1 MIPTSLSRPCTGW
14 KAKQT
19 LREDRGKND
28 KSGRAQLVPTRRQG
42 DVLHAVRIRRVPL
55 AKNILGL
62 VCLPFV
68 LIYLFGYCGVRSR
81 IDIWRAGPPVS
92 DEA

>member
-42 DVLHAVRIRRVPL
+42 DVLHAVRIRQVAPGEGHIGLGML
-55 AKNILGL
+55 ALRSH
-62 VCLPFV
+62 LPVWV
-68 LIYLFGYCGVRSR
+68 LWRPVADRHLEGRTTCFG
-81 IDIWRAGPPVS
+81 
-92 DEA
+92 

>member
-19 LREDRGKND
+19 LGEDRGKND

-42 DVLHAVRIRRVPL
+42 DVLHAVRRRQVAP
-55 AKNILGL
+55 GEEYTGVDML
-62 VCLPFV
+62 VLRSHLPVWV
-68 LIYLFGYCGVRSR
+68 LRHPVAYRHVEGGTTCFG
-81 IDIWRAGPPVS
+81 
-92 DEA
+92 